1 MRSLPPLNALRAFE
15 AAARHL
21 SFTLAADELNV
32 TQAAVS
38 HQVKALEERLGVKL
52 FRRLPRGLLLTDKG
66 QALLPELRGAFER
79 IEQAIARIDRD
90 GPSGSLSVSLMTTF
104 ALTWLVPRLH
114 RFQAAWPK
122 IEVKLVTTGRLVDF
136 AREDVDIAI
145 RYMADGNIANLRSD
159 KLFDDALTPLAG
171 KAYRDRLK
179 APEDLL
185 QVPLIDTTGDLD
197 WPIWLRA
204 AGIRRPFRPAI
215 IFDSTKIAVDAAME
229 GSGVAIGP
237 PFLFAEAIAAQRIFQ
252 PFGLVVRNGKAWWV
266 ISPESRAEQT
276 KVRAF
281 REWLLAEAEADA
293 DRIRAG
299 QSTVAGP

>member
-38 HQVKALEERLGVKL
+38 HQVKGLEDRLGVKL
-52 FRRLPRGLLLTDKG
+52 FRRLPRGLLLTDQG

-104 ALTWLVPRLH
+104 ALTWVVPRLH
-114 RFQAAWPK
+114 RFQAAWPR

-145 RYMADGNIANLRSD
+145 RYMADGNHPNLRAD

-179 APEDLL
+179 VPEDLL

-204 AGIRRPFRPAI
+204 AGIRRGFRPAI

-237 PFLFAEAIAAQRIFQ
+237 PFLFAEAIAAQRLFQ
-252 PFGLVVRNGKAWWV
+252 PFDLVVRNGKAWWV

-281 REWLLAEAEADA
+281 RDWLLAEAEADA
-293 DRIRAG
+293 DRLKG
-299 QSTVAGP
+299 G

>member
-1 MRSLPPLNALRAFE
+1 MKRSLPPLNGLRAFE

-21 SFTLAADELNV
+21 SFTLAADELRV

-38 HQVKALEERLGVKL
+38 HQVKGLEDRLGVKL
-52 FRRLPRGLLLTDKG
+52 FRRLPRGLLLTDQG
-66 QALLPELRGAFER
+66 QALLPELRSAFDR
-79 IEQAIARIDRD
+79 IEQAVARIDRD

-145 RYMADGNIANLRSD
+145 RYMPDGDKPGLRAN

-171 KAYRDRLK
+171 RAYRERLK
-179 APEDLL
+179 VPEDLL
-185 QVPLIDTTGDLD
+185 KVPLIDTTGDLD
-197 WPIWLRA
+197 WPLWLRT
-204 AGIRRPFRPAI
+204 AGIRKPVRPAI

-237 PFLFAEAIAAQRIFQ
+237 PFLFAEAIAAQKIFQ
-252 PFGLVVRNGKAWWV
+252 PFELIVRNGKAWWV
-266 ISPESRAEQT
+266 VSPESRAEQT
-276 KVRAF
+276 KTRAF
-281 REWLLAEAEADA
+281 RDWLLAEAVADA
-293 DRIRAG
+293 HRLKGGI
-299 QSTVAGP
+299 S

>member
-1 MRSLPPLNALRAFE
+1 MRPLPPLNALRAFE

-21 SFTLAADELNV
+21 SFTTAAEELNV

-38 HQVKALEERLGVKL
+38 HQVKGLEDRLGVKL
-52 FRRLPRGLLLTDKG
+52 FRRLPRGLLLTDQG
-66 QALLPELRGAFER
+66 QALLPELRGAFDR
-79 IEQAIARIDRD
+79 IEQAVARIDRD

-122 IEVKLVTTGRLVDF
+122 VEVKLVTTGRLVDF

-145 RYMADGNIANLRSD
+145 RYMADGVQHGLRAD

-171 KAYRDRLK
+171 RAYRHKLK
-179 APEDLL
+179 APTDLL
-185 QVPLIDTTGDLD
+185 DVPLIDTTGDFD
-197 WPIWLRA
+197 WPLWLRS
-204 AGIRRPFRPAI
+204 AGIRKPFRPAI

-237 PFLFAEAIAAQRIFQ
+237 PFLFAEAIAAQKIFQ
-252 PFGLVVRNGKAWWV
+252 PFELIVKNGKAWWV
-266 ISPESRAEQT
+266 ISPENRAEQT
-276 KVRAF
+276 KVKAF
-281 REWLLAEAEADA
+281 REWLLAEVLIDA
-293 DRIRAG
+293 DRLKG
-299 QSTVAGP
+299 G